1 MSKKRIYEYA
11 KEVNVKSKE
20 IIDELK
26 KMDVEVS
33 NHMQALEDDQI
44 KMLNKKFKSSKMKK
58 IKNKTLKIITKNS
71 KIKKIII
78 KTNLI
83 QRKNNKNSKNNK
95 NNKNNKKVRITNLL
109 LNPKKCLQK
118 SRTRKVLQ

>member
-11 KEVNVKSKE
+11 KELNVKSKE

-44 KMLNKKFKSSKMKK
+44 KMLDKSSNHHKMKK
-58 IKNKTLKIITKNS
+58 IKNKTLKIITKTT
-71 KIKKIII
+71 K
-78 KTNLI
+78 
-83 QRKNNKNSKNNK
+83 
-95 NNKNNKKVRITNLL
+95 
-109 LNPKKCLQK
+109 
-118 SRTRKVLQ
+118 

>member
-11 KEVNVKSKE
+11 KELNVKSKE

-44 KMLNKKFKSSKMKK
+44 KMLDKKFKSSQNEENKK
-58 IKNKTLKIITKNS
+58 QNTQNNHQKQQS
-71 KIKKIII
+71 KKIII

-83 QRKNNKNSKNNK
+83 QRKK
-95 NNKNNKKVRITNLL
+95 
-109 LNPKKCLQK
+109 Q
-118 SRTRKVLQ
+118 